1 MKTKESFELAV
12 KNVATHGDTDVFP
25 YPLDNAIFNDSG
37 KEIVNLLEEIE
48 KESDFE
54 KNFLNHPLVG
64 ETLLVASGYAGYRAA
79 TQIDPLWNAYLLG
92 AVIAM
97 GEQIEESRF
106 PIERNNVFSYR
117 FQPDVENGTLFQ
129 KIGWREFQIESV
141 KRAENF
147 EYVVACDI
155 SDFYSRVYHHRLEN
169 ALQRATGSS
178 HLVNRVMSVLK
189 RISKGTSYGL
199 PIGGP
204 AARLLSE
211 LLLVTTDK
219 LLETNDISF
228 VRFADDYHIFAETK
242 QDAYR
247 YLIYLSEKLQ
257 QNEGLSL
264 QKAKTRIM
272 TAKEFLATSEFS
284 EQNQPTTAEEKTLQR
299 FRSLR
304 LHYDPYSL
312 TAPDDY
318 KMLKEAL
325 KEFDIT
331 EMLQAELNKSRI
343 HQPTTKKLLS
353 AIKHLDAEIKTAAV
367 KTILENMETLSPVF
381 PNVMILLKDVIQQE
395 DKIVNKDIFTAIHLL
410 FKNNS
415 PLVNLPINIAYCLRV
430 LTYDQSADT
439 DRLINLIYN
448 KTESLILRRDI
459 INVMTHRGA
468 DFWLSD
474 KLKVYG
480 SATLW
485 EKRALLIAS
494 YVLTD
499 EGSHWRKSVK
509 NTLSKYEDITM
520 KWAQER
526 KQANKKGLPI

>member
-1 MKTKESFELAV
+1 MKIKDSFSLAV
-12 KNVATHGDTDVFP
+12 KNIASHGDTDVFP
-25 YPLDNAIFNDSG
+25 YPLDNAIFNDLADQ
-37 KEIVNLLEEIE
+37 IVSLLEEIE
-48 KESDFE
+48 KESNFE
-54 KNFLNHPLVG
+54 KNFLNYPLVS
-64 ETLLVASGYAGYRAA
+64 ETLLVASGYTGYRAA
-79 TQIDPLWNAYLLG
+79 TQIDSLWNAYLLG
-92 AVIAM
+92 AVISL

-106 PIERNNVFSYR
+106 PVERNNVFSYR
-117 FQPDVENGTLFQ
+117 FQPDIENGTLFQ

-141 KRAENF
+141 KRAESF

-155 SDFYSRVYHHRLEN
+155 SDFYSRIYHHRLEN
-169 ALQRATGSS
+169 ALQRATESN
-178 HLVNRVMSVLK
+178 HLVGRIMSVLK
-189 RISKGTSYGL
+189 GLSKGTSYGL

-211 LLLVTTDK
+211 LLLVLTDK

-228 VRFADDYHIFAETK
+228 VRFADDYHLFAKTK
-242 QDAYR
+242 HDAYR
-247 YLIYLSEKLQ
+247 HLIYLSEKLQ

-272 TAKEFLATSEFS
+272 TVKEFLATSEFS
-284 EQNQPTTAEEKTLQR
+284 EQNPPTTPEEKTLQR

-353 AIKHLDAEIKTAAV
+353 AIKHLDTEIKNAAV

-381 PNVMILLKDVIQQE
+381 PNVMVLLKNVVQQE
-395 DKIVNKDIFTAIHLL
+395 DETVNKEIFTAINLL
-410 FKNNS
+410 FSNNS
-415 PLVNLPINIAYCLRV
+415 PLISLPINIAYCLRV
-430 LTYDQSADT
+430 LTHDRSEDT
-439 DRLINLIYN
+439 DRLINSIYN

-459 INVMTHRGA
+459 INVMTHRDA

-474 KLKVYG
+474 KLKAYG

-509 NTLSKYEDITM
+509 NTLNKYEDITM

-526 KQANKKGLPI
+526 KQARKKGLPI